1 MSDTREKLIEILISH
16 PDIGMTDTVAE
27 MIADYLID
35 NGVTF
40 ATDNFVGDKWAPTA
54 AKDPNVSTKDVPDTD
69 FGKWIPVS
77 ERLPE
82 VREDV
87 LCYRCIKNVSLTFDV
102 YTYLGNGQ
110 WEDTYGNLD
119 EEIKPISHWM
129 PLPEPPKE
137 NER

>member
-40 ATDNFVGDKWAPTA
+40 ATDNFVGDKLTPTA
-54 AKDPNVSTKDVPDTD
+54 DR
-69 FGKWIPVS
+69 WIPVS

-82 VREDV
+82 KEDFYIVFMHEPGVEEPFVWHGYYKPSEGWEVR
-87 LCYRCIKNVSLTFDV
+87 DV
-102 YTYLGNGQ
+102 YGDLFDGNP
-110 WEDTYGNLD
+110 T
-119 EEIKPISHWM
+119 HWM
-129 PLPEPPKE
+129 PLPAPPKE
-137 NER
+137 G